1 MTHKSWIY
9 SLPLLLFFTA
19 CRITKRQSHIPINL
33 PDVVQV
39 ETPGQ
44 QPLVV
49 DSIEALQFLPSLRAQ
64 VCKAERMSPDSW
76 QGMLQQALDSL
87 TDMPLFETT
96 QVGLCVFDLTDDK
109 MLYALNP
116 DQRMRPASNQ
126 KLVTA
131 IACLDLL
138 GGNYRFRPTVLRPGW
153 GWCWDD
159 DETGITDFKAKG
171 LRWNADTLYY
181 DQKEQ
186 CMRDV
191 LVPMMKKSDNL
202 LAECMFWQ
210 LPLRKD
216 LFKTR
221 RNDCVQRIDEV
232 FGKAGVEARD
242 YVIADGSGLSLYN
255 YLSPRILL
263 MLLRYAH
270 RQTSIR
276 ADLYPSLPVAGLDG
290 TLEKRMKGTPAEG
303 NVHAKTGTVTGVST
317 LSGYCQH
324 PSGHTLAFCIMNQ
337 GIPRASVGRDF
348 QDKICV
354 LLCE

>member
-1 MTHKSWIY
+1 M
-9 SLPLLLFFTA
+9 A
-19 CRITKRQSHIPINL
+19 G
-33 PDVVQV
+33 
-39 ETPGQ
+39 E
-44 QPLVV
+44 
-49 DSIEALQFLPSLRAQ
+49 
-64 VCKAERMSPDSW
+64 
-76 QGMLQQALDSL
+76 
-87 TDMPLFETT
+87 PLFETT
-96 QVGLCVFDLTDDK
+96 QLGFCVFDLADDK

-138 GGNYRFRPTVLRPGW
+138 GGDYRFRPTVLRPGW

-159 DETGITDFKAKG
+159 GETGITDFKAKG
-171 LRWNADTLYY
+171 LRWNADTLFY
-181 DQKEQ
+181 DRNEQ
-186 CMRDV
+186 CIRDV
-191 LVPMMKKSDNL
+191 LVPVMKKSDNL

-210 LPLRKD
+210 IPGRGDLLRV
-216 LFKTR
+216 R
-221 RNDCVQRIDEV
+221 RKDCVQRIDEV
-232 FGKAGVEARD
+232 FGRAGVEARD

-263 MLLRYAH
+263 MLLRYAY
-270 RQTSIR
+270 RQESIR
-276 ADLYPSLPVAGLDG
+276 ADLYPSLPVAGVDG

-324 PSGHTLAFCIMNQ
+324 PSGHTLAFSIMNQ

>member
-1 MTHKSWIY
+1 MAHKNWTY
-9 SLPLLLFFTA
+9 CLAFLLFFTA
-19 CRITKRQSHIPINL
+19 CRTTKRQSHIAINL
-33 PDVVQV
+33 PDVVQL

-44 QPLVV
+44 LPSVL
-49 DSIEALQFLPSLRAQ
+49 DSIEAPLFLSSLRPLAS
-64 VCKAERMSPDSW
+64 KAEKMPPGSW

-87 TDMPLFETT
+87 AAMPLFETT
-96 QVGLCVFDLTDDK
+96 QLGLCVFDLTDDR

-138 GGNYRFRPTVLRPGW
+138 GGDYRFRPTVLRPGW

-159 DETGITDFKAKG
+159 GETGITDFKARG
-171 LRWNADTLYY
+171 VRWNADTLFY
-181 DQKEQ
+181 DRKEQ
-186 CMRDV
+186 CIRDV

-210 LPLRKD
+210 LPGRGDLLGVRRK
-216 LFKTR
+216 
-221 RNDCVQRIDEV
+221 DCVQRIDEV
-232 FGKAGVEARD
+232 FGRAGVEARD

-263 MLLRYAH
+263 MLLRYAY
-270 RQTSIR
+270 QQESIL
-276 ADLYPSLPVAGLDG
+276 ADLYPSLPVAGVDG

-324 PSGHTLAFCIMNQ
+324 PSGHTLAFSIMNQ
-337 GIPRASVGRDF
+337 GVARASAGRDF